1 MFLMNFLASPTNAR
15 NVRQIVPRPRS
26 RNRIIE
32 FVKPVTK
39 RIEDEYEEEYEE
51 EDIPA
56 VFSFSSS

>member
-1 MFLMNFLASPTNAR
+1 MNFLASPTNAR

-26 RNRIIE
+26 RNRKIE

-39 RIEDEYEEEYEE
+39 RIEDEDEYEEEYEE